1 MNGKSFG
8 DPGNLWLPS
17 GAVSELRQKM
27 NANSAAPEEA
37 ADSFRGV
44 LAGSRR
50 EFWGGTRVKILEEEG
65 ALAQDVQPFRG
76 FGYQEAEGP
85 RELCSRLHRLC
96 HRWLQPERHTKAQML
111 DLVLL
116 EQFLAI
122 LPAEME
128 KWVRECGAE
137 TSSQAVALAEGFLL
151 SQAEERKELQVRDLH
166 GEGPFVEVTASREFS
181 SHPQELVLGGNFQES
196 QSREILP
203 GSRTVSLMFSEMS
216 PFCGGAER
224 TAEPPAQGPVSFEE
238 VAVYFTEE
246 EWDLLDS
253 KQKALHGEVMLENA
267 RSVASLEMPKP
278 EFVSWLEGEDPFFW
292 NSEEGNGQNS
302 GKYMEPPL
310 MYFSHNLL
318 PSSYTGEKPYKCLE
332 CGKSFSMSSHL
343 LSHQRTHAGKKSYK
357 CLECG
362 KSFTQNFSLTVH
374 QRTHTG
380 EKPYECVDCGK
391 CFSRSQHL
399 IQHRSIHTGEK
410 PFQCADCGKCFSRSQ
425 HLAQHRSIHTGE
437 KPYKCMECGRR
448 FSNSGSLNTHQRT
461 HTGEKPYKCLEC
473 GKSFSKSSNLTA
485 HKRIHTGEKPYQCLE
500 CGKSFSKRG
509 NLYKH
514 QTIHTGEKPYT
525 CMECGKSFRM
535 SGNFYKHQ
543 RIHTGEKPYECLEC
557 RKRFALR
564 HQLTSHQRTHADE
577 KPFQCLVCGKDFK
590 YNEQLTQH
598 ESTHTV
604 SSQDGDLVGETSA
617 RFETSYFSLYPDNC
631 LISFI
636 WSGNR

>member
-1 MNGKSFG
+1 MDGGSFG
-8 DPGNLWLPS
+8 DPGRLRLPCWA
-17 GAVSELRQKM
+17 GAGAERWQRVR
-27 NANSAAPEEA
+27 ADCAAPEGA
-37 ADSFRGV
+37 AGGFQAV
-44 LAGSRR
+44 LAGSRGESR
-50 EFWGGTRVKILEEEG
+50 GGARVKVLEGGG
-65 ALAQDVQPFRG
+65 ALTREAQR
-76 FGYQEAEGP
+76 FGGQGAEGP
-85 RELCSRLHRLC
+85 RGLCSRLHHLC
-96 HRWLQPERHTKAQML
+96 RQWLQPERNTKAQML

-116 EQFLAI
+116 EQFLAV
-122 LPAEME
+122 LPREME
-128 KWVRECGAE
+128 RWVRECGAE
-137 TSSQAVALAEGFLL
+137 TSCQAVALAEGFLL
-151 SQAEERKELQVRDLH
+151 SRAEEQKEQFQ
-166 GEGPFVEVTASREFS
+166 GEGPSVEVTASREFS
-181 SHPQELVLGGNFQES
+181 SPPEELVLGGSFQES
-196 QSREILP
+196 QSQEILP
-203 GSRTVSLMFSEMS
+203 VGRTVSLMFSEMS
-216 PFCGGAER
+216 QFCDGAER
-224 TAEPPAQGPVSFEE
+224 KAEPSAQGPVSFEE

-246 EWDLLDS
+246 EWGLLDS
-253 KQKALHGEVMLENA
+253 NQKALHGEVMLENA
-267 RSVASLEMPKP
+267 RSVASLVPKP
-278 EFVSWLEGEDPFFW
+278 QFVSWLEGEDPFFW
-292 NSEEGNGQNS
+292 NSEEGDGQNS
-302 GKYMEPPL
+302 GKYVEPPL
-310 MYFSHNLL
+310 MFFDHNLL

-399 IQHRSIHTGEK
+399 LQHRSIHTGEK

-437 KPYKCMECGRR
+437 KPYKCTECGRR

-525 CMECGKSFRM
+525 CVECGKSFRM

-590 YNEQLTQH
+590 YSEQLTQH
-598 ESTHTV
+598 ESAHTA
-604 SSQDGDLVGETSA
+604 SSQDGDLAGETSA
-617 RFETSYFSLYPDNC
+617 HFESSYFSLYPDNC